1 MIPSFRVARI
11 GVRAHSQIVKRKARL
26 MVGRFFPAGSGVQG
40 SERIVKWIMATCTR
54 GAHAPCSCK
63 APAGHGKY
71 LDAGLHAK
79 CAQWPLAPKA
89 RVAELPDCPGR
100 RQGRRQLVGGS
111 ATKRL
116 LPLGA
121 EAGKLAGLWL

>member
-1 MIPSFRVARI
+1 MMPSFCVAKI
-11 GVRAHSQIVKRKARL
+11 GVRAHNQIVKWKAHL
-26 MVGRFFPAGSGVQG
+26 MVGRFFLAGSGVQG
-40 SERIVKWIMATCTR
+40 RDRIIKWIMPKR
-54 GAHAPCSCK
+54 SHGAHALCSCK

-89 RVAELPDCPGR
+89 RVAELPECTGR

-111 ATKRL
+111 DAKRL